1 MPPIPRGF
9 QTGMAETIGAV
20 WVTEKIMQNGVIREE
35 AMDEVRRN
43 SRKRRWVRCLVFLV
57 MLPVLPFMLKAAGP
71 ALLRT
76 ADLFPSLMLVGV
88 MVAFA
93 VLVGVA
99 LGMRLNYQGAE
110 TADAVAGETADS
122 NEHGQVS
129 DAELSDVLPDCVNR

>member
-1 MPPIPRGF
+1 
-9 QTGMAETIGAV
+9 
-20 WVTEKIMQNGVIREE
+20 
-35 AMDEVRRN
+35 MDEVRRN

-76 ADLFPSLMLVGV
+76 ADLFPSLMLGGV
-88 MVAFA
+88 LVAFA

-99 LGMRLNYQGAE
+99 LGMGQNYQAAE
-110 TADAVAGETADS
+110 MADAPAAEMADS

-129 DAELSDVLPDCVNR
+129 DAEPNDILPDCVNR

>member
-9 QTGMAETIGAV
+9 QAGTAEIIGAV

-35 AMDEVRRN
+35 AMDDVRRN

-71 ALLRT
+71 ALFRT
-76 ADLFPSLMLVGV
+76 ADLFPSLMLGGV

-99 LGMRLNYQGAE
+99 LGMGQTFQALNRVDSRVEE
-110 TADAVAGETADS
+110 TSDPNQHDQT
-122 NEHGQVS
+122 S
-129 DAELSDVLPDCVNR
+129 DAELNDLLPDCVNR

>member
-9 QTGMAETIGAV
+9 QAGMAETIGAV

-71 ALLRT
+71 ALFRT
-76 ADLFPSLMLVGV
+76 ADLFPSLMLGGV